1 MHKCQM
7 EQNQEKDLFYYSNRS
22 LPNTTAVF
30 VLGIVSILLS
40 CFFIGLLPGIIGLLL
55 SREGRGLHKTNPNL
69 YKDYG
74 LLKAG
79 FILSI
84 IGVSIS
90 ALYAIF
96 MLTLIIFQ
104 LGYRPHF

>member
-1 MHKCQM
+1 MN
-7 EQNQEKDLFYYSNRS
+7 QNEEKHIFYNANRP
-22 LPNTTAVF
+22 LPNATAVF

-55 SREGRGLHKTNPNL
+55 SKEGRKL
-69 YKDYG
+69 YKSNPIIYSDHG
-74 LLKAG
+74 LLNAG

-84 IGVSIS
+84 IGISIS
-90 ALYAIF
+90 ALYSIL

-104 LGYRPHF
+104 FSYRPHF

>member
-1 MHKCQM
+1 M
-7 EQNQEKDLFYYSNRS
+7 EQNEERDLFYNTGQS
-22 LPNTTAVF
+22 LPNATAVF

-55 SREGRGLHKTNPNL
+55 SREGRNLHKANP
-69 YKDYG
+69 YIYRDHG

-79 FILSI
+79 YILSI
-84 IGVSIS
+84 IGTSIS
-90 ALYAIF
+90 ALYAIL

-104 LGYRPHF
+104 LNYRPHF